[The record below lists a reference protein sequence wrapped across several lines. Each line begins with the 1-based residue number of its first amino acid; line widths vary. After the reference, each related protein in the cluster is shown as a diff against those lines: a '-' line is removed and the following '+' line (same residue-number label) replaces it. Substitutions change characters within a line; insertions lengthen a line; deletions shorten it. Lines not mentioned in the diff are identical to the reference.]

1 MRADLVLNDDA
12 KMERFGKAVMRQ
24 IKAQGVELPS
34 APPADPDE
42 PKRRGRKRKVGVKD
56 LPKELV
62 QVKNVM
68 RIQKGMNMLE
78 KASGSYFTE
87 APIV

>member
-1 MRADLVLNDDA
+1 MRSDLVLNDDA

-24 IKAQGVELPS
+24 IKAQGLELPA
-34 APPADPDE
+34 APPSDPDE

-62 QVKNVM
+62 QV
-68 RIQKGMNMLE
+68 RQL
-78 KASGSYFTE
+78 
-87 APIV
+87 